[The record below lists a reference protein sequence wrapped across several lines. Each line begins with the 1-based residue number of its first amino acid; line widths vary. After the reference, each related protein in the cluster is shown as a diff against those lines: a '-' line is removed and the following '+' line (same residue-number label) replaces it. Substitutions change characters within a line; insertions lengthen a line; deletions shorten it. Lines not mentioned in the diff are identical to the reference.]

1 MAAGSNPARTGGAM
15 TSLAIPAVFMRGGT
29 SKAIMFHARDL
40 PSDRAQWDAIFV
52 AAMGS
57 PDPYGRQLDGMG
69 GGVSTQAKAF
79 IIARSAGGDSDVD
92 YTFAQVQV
100 LEAQVDYKGN
110 CGNMLSAVGPF
121 AVDEGLVQAA
131 GDSATVRIFN
141 TNTRKLIHARF
152 PLQDGRAKV
161 EGELAI
167 PGVHGTGA
175 PVKLDFIAPGGAT
188 TGTLLPTGQPVD
200 RLEVPGL
207 GTLDVSMVDAA
218 NACAFVRAR
227 DVGLT
232 GRELPEELEA
242 DAEALAKLAAIRI
255 AAPQAMGFANSE
267 AAARAI
273 SVVPFICV
281 VSARADAAT
290 LSGERVAAGDI
301 DFAARFVSNGQPHRA
316 LPLTGSLCTA
326 VAARIA
332 GTVVAEAMGT
342 AAGAGALR
350 IGMPSGVLT
359 VAADVALGEG
369 GWVARSGSFYRTARR
384 LFDGRVHVSLGSA
397 PGARARPAPP
407 HGGCLAG
414 GSS

>member
-1 MAAGSNPARTGGAM
+1 M

-40 PSDRAQWDAIFV
+40 PPDRTQWDPIFL
-52 AAMGS
+52 AALGS
-57 PDPYGRQLDGMG
+57 PDPHGRQLDGMG
-69 GGVSTQAKAF
+69 GGVSSLSKAI
-79 IIARSAGGDSDVD
+79 IIAPSERDDADVD

-100 LEAQVDYKGN
+100 RDAHVDYKGN

-121 AVDEGLVQAA
+121 AIDEGLVRAS

-141 TNTRKLIHARF
+141 TNTQKLIHARF
-152 PLQDGRAKV
+152 PLRDGRAAV

-188 TGTLLPTGQPVD
+188 TGKLLPTGRPID
-200 RLEVPGL
+200 RLGVPGL
-207 GTLDVSMVDAA
+207 GALDVSMVDAA
-218 NACAFVRAR
+218 NACVFVRAA

-232 GRELPEELEA
+232 GRELPGELEA
-242 DAEALAKLAAIRI
+242 DRAALARLQAVRI
-255 AAPQAMGFANSE
+255 VASQAMGIAKSE
-267 AAARAI
+267 AEARAI
-273 SVVPFICV
+273 AVVPFI
-281 VSARADAAT
+281 SIISQRADAPT

-316 LPLTGSLCTA
+316 LPLTGALCTG

-332 GTVVAEAMGT
+332 GTVVAEALGT
-342 AAGAGALR
+342 APGSAALR

-359 VAADVALGEG
+359 VAADVARDAAG

-384 LFDGRVHVSLGSA
+384 LFDGRVHVSLADAAGTR
-397 PGARARPAPP
+397 GPAQR
-407 HGGCLAG
+407 LTEVA
-414 GSS
+414 